1 METTPIPDARTRQLA
16 LALYEMSWR
25 LTRFGPHRAGLAP
38 LPASEL
44 AVLRVVVD
52 HPGVSVSEVA
62 VAVAMQSSNVSTAV
76 RALIERGLVSKSPR
90 GDDRRISVLHPT
102 PQARADK
109 LAIDDALSD
118 GLAELLAELSAES
131 ASTLLAA
138 AGSVHDLAAA
148 LAAAGGSIRSPVARG
163 TEISV
168 DDSDYVAQQHL

>member
-1 METTPIPDARTRQLA
+1 METTPTPDPRTRQLA

-62 VAVAMQSSNVSTAV
+62 GAVAMQSSNVSAAV
-76 RALIERGLVSKSPR
+76 RALIDRGLVSKSPR
-90 GDDRRISVLHPT
+90 EDDRRISVLHPT

-118 GLAELLAELSAES
+118 GLAELLTELSTES

-138 AGSVHDLAAA
+138 AGSVHDLATA
-148 LAAAGGSIRSPVARG
+148 LAAAGGSTRSPVARG
-163 TEISV
+163 GEIGPGDPNSV
-168 DDSDYVAQQHL
+168 SPQYI